1 MVETPEEPGRQG
13 RDETDLDPEDAPVE
27 LDQDGFLVSSGRHRQ
42 FPTDLDAWVRWAGAV
57 VVCVAAYETLAA
69 LISGSLLGWAT
80 GYLLLPPPDG
90 YYSLLLL
97 AGVLLLELHR
107 GLGSGTDSARWAR
120 GAACLGAGT
129 GGALVVS
136 QLAGNIGAIVHP
148 LGEGYSQPEAY
159 IAGGII
165 GGIGG
170 LADAVFAGFAA
181 VLAVLLYRWSRAPAG
196 PAIEDG
202 QESEPEGVIEES
214 GTSTDPDRE
223 PRGSVGPVV
232 ASLLL
237 GAVVAVACLYAFDLG
252 IRSQPKAG
260 TGPLPTSGTPVVSI
274 PSPASTI
281 ASLPFIYECG
291 TPSAG
296 GGTFCRYIFEP
307 ASPSPSS

>member
-1 MVETPEEPGRQG
+1 M
-13 RDETDLDPEDAPVE
+13 TDLDPEDAPVE
-27 LDQDGFLVSSGRHRQ
+27 LDEEGFLVSGGRRRQ
-42 FPTDLDAWVRWAGAV
+42 FPTNLDVWVRWSGAV
-57 VVCVAAYETLAA
+57 VVGVSAFGTLAY
-69 LISGSLLGWAT
+69 LIAATLMGWVT
-80 GYLLLPPPDG
+80 GPSDLPLPRPDG
-90 YYSLLLL
+90 YFSLLLL
-97 AGVLLLELHR
+97 AGVLLLVLR
-107 GLGSGTDSARWAR
+107 RRFGSGTASAGWAR

-148 LGEGYSQPEAY
+148 LGEGYSQPAAY

-260 TGPLPTSGTPVVSI
+260 TGRLPTSGTPVVSI

-281 ASLPFIYECG
+281 ASLPFIYECS